1 MLSITD
7 NMQYAIAKYDHVIS
21 QILNLINNTF
31 VSAFI
36 HGDPNKL
43 LAVLDSRG
51 LRCGLDAEV
60 RNKPYLFY
68 FDLTR
73 CVEPK
78 AVVSG
83 CHTPQVCLQLWF
95 TW

>member
-1 MLSITD
+1 M
-7 NMQYAIAKYDHVIS
+7 NKYAIAKYDHVIS
-21 QILNLINNTF
+21 QVLNLINNTF
-31 VSAFI
+31 VSAFTQ
-36 HGDPNKL
+36 GDPNKL
-43 LAVLDSRG
+43 LALKDSQG
-51 LRCGLDAEV
+51 LSCGLDTEV

-73 CVEPK
+73 CAEPN

-83 CHTPQVCLQLWF
+83 CRTPQVCLQLCF